1 MGGYFVGHLLSGR
14 EPGAG
19 SRVERHG
26 MSDIP
31 AVGDRSRLHGA
42 SCSSSRHIVR
52 LLLVPAMLFL
62 AGCALLRD
70 YSKLEEVDDSVPEV
84 NWIARGDSAYERE
97 EYLQAAVL
105 YREAARAGQQEAI
118 AWFNAANALVRL
130 ERNEDAVEAY
140 RRSVRAAP
148 GFLKAHQNL
157 AALHQLA
164 GNVIEAARHYEA
176 AVRLDSADANSR
188 YRLGELAQTAGDGA
202 EALRWFE
209 QALGADPQHEG
220 AASGVAQ
227 VHLAARDTTAALAW
241 MERYTSSTARPPQW
255 ALILHADLA
264 VASGRRE
271 EGLRL
276 YREAASAVPT
286 DTRPWLRMARALRT
300 AGRPLEAALALR
312 QGLEAAPTRGEL
324 WAALGSIRFEGG
336 DPLGAREAY
345 TRAYRLGSPEGL
357 QGLEMLAA
365 WHERRLEPE
374 AAAAARDSLGF
385 K

>member
-1 MGGYFVGHLLSGR
+1 MGEYFVGHPLFGTGDAGRGSGKR
-14 EPGAG
+14 P
-19 SRVERHG
+19 S
-26 MSDIP
+26 P
-31 AVGDRSRLHGA
+31 ARFFALV
-42 SCSSSRHIVR
+42 I
-52 LLLVPAMLFL
+52 LVPLL

-70 YSKLEEVDDSVPEV
+70 YSKLEEVDDAAPVV

-105 YREAARAGQQEAI
+105 YREAAREGQQEAI

-130 ERNEDAVEAY
+130 DRNDDAMEAY

-164 GNVIEAARHYEA
+164 GNVVDAARHYEA
-176 AVRLDSADANSR
+176 AARLDTADANSR
-188 YRLGELAQTAGDGA
+188 YRLGELAQAAGDGA
-202 EALRWFE
+202 EAMRWFE
-209 QALGADPQHEG
+209 QALGADPKHEG

-227 VHLAARDTTAALAW
+227 VHLAARDTAAALVW
-241 MERYTSSTARPPQW
+241 MERYTTSTTRPPQW
-255 ALILHADLA
+255 ALILRADLA
-264 VASGRRE
+264 VSTGRRE

-276 YREAASAVPT
+276 YREAAAAAPT
-286 DTRPWLRMARALRT
+286 DTRPWLRMARTLRA
-300 AGRPLEAALALR
+300 AGRPLEAGLALR
-312 QGLEAAPTRGEL
+312 QGLEAAPNRGEL
-324 WAALGSIRFEGG
+324 WAALGSLRFEGG
-336 DPLGAREAY
+336 DPVGARDAF